1 MECIRSR
8 QSSVVRI
15 QPVHGAG
22 VALSEHDVFCL
33 VRRKHQGP
41 LQSIVQ
47 LHFADVLLGVQAA
60 SGSPSSSSCIFS
72 SLPLSIREEATNL
85 CTVACLSQRAKTK
98 LLLALK
104 LPAVHVSVSI
114 LSISHFHAL
123 ALVKVTPKLDVT
135 HHAIHRL
142 LVLQGLCQLLIS

>member
-8 QSSVVRI
+8 QSSVVLV

-22 VALSEHDVFCL
+22 VALLEHDVLCL
-33 VRRKHQGP
+33 VRRKHQGS

-47 LHFADVLLGVQAA
+47 LHFADVLLGVQQQHLDR
-60 SGSPSSSSCIFS
+60 
-72 SLPLSIREEATNL
+72 LPRLPVYSIRSLYQYGKKLLTSVLWCVCHKE
-85 CTVACLSQRAKTK
+85 RK

-114 LSISHFHAL
+114 LSISHFHAPT
-123 ALVKVTPKLDVT
+123 LVKVTPKLDVT
-135 HHAIHRL
+135 HHTIHCL